1 MPALRRAAG
10 LTALRERAGLSQCD
24 PPSRWVFR
32 SRESLLRT
40 FAQRDDR
47 RARSVC
53 MRAWWSAGGLG
64 EERRAAHHAHLRC
77 FVNVSPRMSTLQVST
92 KRSDESAGSASAR
105 RAAYGASPGSRGVL
119 RTAPELL
126 GVPLGSDSWRRL
138 LQAVVVMGVTYSPA
152 TCSMAACISLL
163 CTGRRQAS
171 MTVLH
176 RPAPSGSCPRCA
188 PRTGAERRTG
198 RVISLGNQP
207 GHNAFTRTPRPARL
221 TATVPREVM
230 TAAEEPPAMPMLQSE
245 QAILL

>member
-126 GVPLGSDSWRRL
+126 GVPLGSDSWRRI

-176 RPAPSGSCPRCA
+176 RPAHRGHVHDALPELGKSEERGGSSHSGTSPGTTRSRA
-188 PRTGAERRTG
+188 HLG
-198 RVISLGNQP
+198 RP
-207 GHNAFTRTPRPARL
+207 G
-221 TATVPREVM
+221 
-230 TAAEEPPAMPMLQSE
+230 
-245 QAILL
+245 